1 MDKTAMFIKI
11 YKNIFNKNYI
21 LTLLIIQNLL
31 KVCLTIILCFILFLV
46 PLDYCIVKKKHTFY
60 TNSNHLKHS
69 GNYMYLL

>member
-31 KVCLTIILCFILFLV
+31 KVCLTIILFYSLFGAVRL
-46 PLDYCIVKKKHTFY
+46 LDRKKKHTFY